1 MRIVLASSSPRR
13 RELLGNI
20 GLEFEIL
27 TDDSDEEF
35 VPGELPEDT
44 VMRLSAQK
52 ARSVA
57 DRIDGDALVI
67 GADTV
72 VAIDGKILGKP
83 KDEQDAERMLTAL
96 SGRRNTV
103 FTGVTVINTSDWKAV
118 SEFERTDV
126 KFRDISADEIRRY
139 IKSGEPMDKA
149 GAYGI
154 QNLGALLIDGIDG
167 DYFNVVGLPLCRLGM
182 ILKREFGLT
191 VI

>member
-1 MRIVLASSSPRR
+1 MRIVLASASPRR
-13 RELLGNI
+13 RELLSNI
-20 GLEFEIL
+20 GLRFDIL
-27 TDDSDEEF
+27 TDNSDENYIS
-35 VPGELPEDT
+35 GELPEDT

-57 DRIDGDALVI
+57 EHIDGDALVI

-83 KDEQDAERMLTAL
+83 KDEEDAEHMLAEL
-96 SGRRNTV
+96 SGRKNTV
-103 FTGVTVINTSDWKAV
+103 FTRITVINTSDGKSV

-126 KFRDISADEIRRY
+126 KFRVISADEIRRY
-139 IKSGEPMDKA
+139 VKSGEPMDKA

-154 QNLGALLIDGIDG
+154 QNLGALLIDSIDG
-167 DYFNVVGLPLCRLGM
+167 DYFNVVGLPLCRLGL
-182 ILKREFGLT
+182 ILKREFGVT